1 MKYFK
6 TQTVKGSIINRKNRF
21 SQGHKW
27 SFTFRI
33 AILFIFINSLGC
45 SSEIGPFPNEPFIAL
60 KGPITKLIGPDGK
73 DSIIQITFDFT
84 DGDGDI
90 GLGTFDTMVPYNFG
104 SAYFY
109 NLLVDVKQQ
118 IDGKMKPIQYDV
130 IDDTVNFNSRIPIIT
145 PTGKEKAIEGEFTLN
160 IYADMN
166 ARTQPDSVK
175 FSLFIYDRAKHKSNV
190 IETDVIFID
199 K

>member
-6 TQTVKGSIINRKNRF
+6 TQTVKGSISNRKNRF

-60 KGPITKLIGPDGK
+60 KGITKLIGPDGK

-90 GLGTFDTMVPYNFG
+90 GLGNFDTMVPFNLG
-104 SAYFY
+104 SPYFY

-118 IDGKMKPIQYDV
+118 IEGKMEPIQYNTS
-130 IDDTVNFNSRIPIIT
+130 DDTVNFNSRIPVIT
-145 PTGKEKAIEGEFTLN
+145 PDGKDKTIEGVFTLK

-190 IETDVIFID
+190 IETPVVFID